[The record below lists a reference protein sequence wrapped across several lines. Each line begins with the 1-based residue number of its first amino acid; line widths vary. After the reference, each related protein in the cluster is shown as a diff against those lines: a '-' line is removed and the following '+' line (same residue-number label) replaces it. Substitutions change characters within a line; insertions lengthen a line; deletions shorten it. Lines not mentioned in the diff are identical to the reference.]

1 MIKLTEGELRKET
14 MDNSSL
20 KGKEVYIKEN
30 NGDVIEGFVQK
41 VEEEYLIVAKNG
53 DWDTRET
60 VRFEVINVLDMSEF
74 PYYSES
80 HKRRLRELKKPAL
93 EYRFTLSQLNEFLGK
108 YVSINSDGELI
119 SGQVS
124 EFYQNKKGY
133 TITITCLNKEIAK
146 VEDYTIRSI
155 EITGNNCNEHK
166 MLERL
171 FELEEEL
178 LIDLEKHGKKS
189 PEGSEYNTQDPDE
202 LIEKYFEFKLG
213 TSSENLDYDWKQ
225 SVLESKEKLKAD
237 NASFLEEF
245 RKANEMNAY
254 YQSRKCFI
262 NNLFEKTND
271 VNWTSYG
278 LKQEEGINKALNYLY
293 ESGIATMA
301 ID

>member
-20 KGKEVYIKEN
+20 KGKEVYIKKN
-30 NGDVIEGFVQK
+30 NEDVIEGFVQK

-53 DWDTRET
+53 DWDDRET
-60 VRFEVINVLDMSEF
+60 IPFEVINILDVSEF

-80 HKRRLRELKKPAL
+80 HKRRLRELKKPTL
-93 EYRFTLSQLNEFLGK
+93 EYRFTLEQLNGFLGK
-108 YVSINSDGELI
+108 YVSLNCDGELI
-119 SGQVS
+119 SGKIS
-124 EFYQNKKGY
+124 EFNQNKKGY
-133 TITITCLNKEIAK
+133 TITITCLNKEIAR

-178 LIDLEKHGKKS
+178 IMDLEKYGKKS

-202 LIEKYFEFKLG
+202 LIEEYFEFKLG
-213 TSSENLDYDWKQ
+213 NASKSSDYDWKQ
-225 SVLESKEKLKAD
+225 SVLESKGKLKAD
-237 NASFLEEF
+237 KASFLQEF

-254 YQSRKCFI
+254 YQSRKCFV
-262 NNLFEKTND
+262 NNLIEKTYD
-271 VNWTSYG
+271 VDWTAYG
-278 LKQEEGINKALNYLY
+278 LKQEEGLNKALNYLY
-293 ESGIATMA
+293 ESGVVTMS